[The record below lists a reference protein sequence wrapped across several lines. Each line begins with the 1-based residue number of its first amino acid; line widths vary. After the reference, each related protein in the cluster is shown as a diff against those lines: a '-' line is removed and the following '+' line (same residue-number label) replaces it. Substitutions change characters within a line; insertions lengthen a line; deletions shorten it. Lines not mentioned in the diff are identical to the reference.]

1 MTDHLSSLTM
11 VKSRGHLMM
20 KQYPIIINVRDR
32 LSHLQQLLEWL
43 DNVGYHDIWLCDNDS
58 TYEPMVKFLANTS
71 HRVVYNHR
79 NLGHRA
85 PWLSGLVAEL
95 GADTPFVVTDPD
107 VVPCETCPHDALD
120 YFAETLRIHHD
131 LDKVGFSL
139 RLDDLPVHFAHRDE
153 VIAW

>member
-1 MTDHLSSLTM
+1 MN
-11 VKSRGHLMM
+11 R
-20 KQYPIIINVRDR
+20 QYPVIITVRDR
-32 LSHLQQLLEWL
+32 LSPLIALLDWL
-43 DNVGYHDIWLCDNDS
+43 DGVGQHDIWLCDNAS

-71 HRVVYNHR
+71 HRVVHNGR

-95 GADTPFVVTDPD
+95 GADRPFIISDPD

-120 YFAETLRIHHD
+120 YFAETLRVHHD

-139 RLDDLPVHFAHRDE
+139 RLDDLPAHFKHRDS
-153 VIAW
+153 VIAWERQFWTNQFKP